1 MKGNIYAKPPQ
12 PILSEREK
20 RLIDL
25 LIQDGTMASDRCIA
39 DFLSNCYPTDNK
51 MGRSPKVN
59 GYSALP
65 QKIIVPRLFT
75 VILPG

>member
-1 MKGNIYAKPPQ
+1 VKGNIYAKPPQ

-39 DFLSNCYPTDNK
+39 DFLSNCYPSDNQ
-51 MGRSPKVN
+51 MGRSHEGIGKYRRRYIEAINKLGVM
-59 GYSALP
+59 
-65 QKIIVPRLFT
+65 V
-75 VILPG
+75 